1 MERKSLNVKVSSNV
15 YNLLKSDIGKGKI
28 SDFVEGLINK
38 ELGGTEKRIEQ
49 EYRECYANPRMIKEA
64 KQWEKAEIKSWLN
77 YEKNKDK
84 PAGVKWSKKLV
95 NGRKVN

>member
-28 SDFVEGLINK
+28 SDFVESLIVR
-38 ELGGTEKRIEQ
+38 ELGSSEKRIEQ

-64 KQWEKAEIKSWLN
+64 KQ
-77 YEKNKDK
+77 
-84 PAGVKWSKKLV
+84 
-95 NGRKVN
+95 

>member
-1 MERKSLNVKVSSNV
+1 MEKKHLSVKVAPEV

-28 SDFVEGLINK
+28 SDFVESLIVR
-38 ELGGTEKRIEQ
+38 ELGTTEKRIEQ
-49 EYRECYANPRMIKEA
+49 EYQECYANPRMIKEA

-84 PAGVKWSKKLV
+84 PATVKWSKKLT

>member
-28 SDFVEGLINK
+28 SEFVESLIVK
-38 ELGGTEKRIEQ
+38 ELGSSEKRIEQ
-49 EYRECYANPRMIKEA
+49 EYQECYANPRMIKEA
-64 KQWEKAEIKSWLN
+64 KQWEKAEIESWLN
-77 YEKNKDK
+77 YERNKDK
-84 PAGVKWSKKLV
+84 SAKVKWSKKLV